1 MELKMASDQFGRCY
15 EIISQKNYEIGFR
28 DGQSMI
34 QGAGAAVHRNPVI
47 TNMIGIRAELF
58 DELLIGGM
66 TNSIDH
72 DYFKISASKSLL
84 HHRLQ
89 PKLFTSAKV
98 MDGSYY
104 GCSKDRHSQSIRN
117 FSKPRAADSPL
128 TLSSSSA

>member
-1 MELKMASDQFGRCY
+1 MELKMAGDQFGLCY

-34 QGAGAAVHRNPVI
+34 QGAGAAVRGNLVV
-47 TNMIGIRAELF
+47 TNMASTRAELF
-58 DELLIGGM
+58 HELLIGGM

-72 DYFKISASKSLL
+72 DYFKRFAWKSLL

-104 GCSKDRHSQSIRN
+104 GCSGYRHSQSIRN
-117 FSKPRAADSPL
+117 SNKPRAADSPL

>member
-1 MELKMASDQFGRCY
+1 YRGSY
-15 EIISQKNYEIGFR
+15 EIRSQINCEVGVGK
-28 DGQSMI
+28 GQSMI
-34 QGAGAAVHRNPVI
+34 QSASAAVRENLVV
-47 TNMIGIRAELF
+47 TNMISIRAELF
-58 DELLIGGM
+58 YKLLIGGM

-72 DYFKISASKSLL
+72 HYFKRFAWKSLL

-104 GCSKDRHSQSIRN
+104 GCSGDRHSQSIRN
-117 FSKPRAADSPL
+117 SNKPRAADSPL